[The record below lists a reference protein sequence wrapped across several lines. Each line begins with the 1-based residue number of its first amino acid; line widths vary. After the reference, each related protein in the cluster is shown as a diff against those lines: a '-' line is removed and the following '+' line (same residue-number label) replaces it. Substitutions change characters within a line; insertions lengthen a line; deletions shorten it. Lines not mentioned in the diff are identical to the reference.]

1 MQPMSKAL
9 VDKLVAGC
17 QPQRWLRIA
26 EKDQTRNPTLFEESI
41 SSDEVKAARRQV
53 QPLIDR
59 IRNALKAE

>member
-1 MQPMSKAL
+1 M
-9 VDKLVAGC
+9 
-17 QPQRWLRIA
+17 PQDDTAAQRGLRIA
-26 EKDQTRNPTLFEESI
+26 EKDLARKPTLFEESI

>member
-1 MQPMSKAL
+1 MAWNSM
-9 VDKLVAGC
+9 
-17 QPQRWLRIA
+17 PQDDTAAQRGLRIA
-26 EKDQTRNPTLFEESI
+26 EKDLARKPTLFEESI